1 MRAEPPIFEHRSER
15 VLTRGAFAR
24 RMAHAALLMVAL
36 LALALGVGVLG
47 YRLSEGMTWVDALF
61 NASMILSGMGPAAEL
76 HSVAGKLF
84 ASAYALFSGVF
95 FIALIGV
102 AAAPIAHRFLHQFH
116 ADEKG

>member
-1 MRAEPPIFEHRSER
+1 MKAGLRIFEHRSER
-15 VLTRGAFAR
+15 VLTRSAFVQ
-24 RMAHAALLMVAL
+24 RMAHAGLLMGAL

-47 YRLSEGMTWVDALF
+47 YRLSEGMDWIDALV
-61 NASMILSGMGPAAEL
+61 NAAMILSGMGPAAEL

-102 AAAPIAHRFLHQFH
+102 AATPIAHRFLHQFH